1 MKTIVCDDS
10 GLPNALGSTQCE
22 STSRANE
29 HRVGSIAERD
39 ENDRSIMQWGG
50 LAGML
55 GALFFIL
62 MAATLLGMTP
72 EAAGPEGPVQGF
84 PANRTVIALGEGFY
98 LVVVILL
105 AVLFLALYRAL
116 RKMSA
121 PPALFGGCL
130 GIMGVATLV
139 VGALPYVAFTTIS
152 DLYHAPGATP
162 EAQASLV
169 LMWQSIQGV
178 FNETDTVGFILMA
191 TGFIVLGVAMLRS
204 PVFGRNFGG
213 LSVILGTVVVI
224 GMSVFG
230 VSSDSV
236 FPFVLIAFFFL
247 PLLFGWKLYRVSKAT
262 PLALDAARG

>member
-1 MKTIVCDDS
+1 MRTILHEKG
-10 GLPNALGSTQCE
+10 GLPNALGSVQDDP
-22 STSRANE
+22 TSRANE

-39 ENDRSIMQWGG
+39 ENERSIMRWGG

-55 GALFFIL
+55 VALLFIL

-98 LVVVILL
+98 LVAVILL

-116 RKMSA
+116 RRTSA
-121 PPALFGGCL
+121 SPALFGGCL
-130 GIMGVATLV
+130 GIMGLAALV

-169 LMWQSIQGV
+169 LIWQATQGV
-178 FNETDTVGFILMA
+178 FDETDTVGFIFMA

-204 PVFGRNFGG
+204 PAFGRNFGI
-213 LSVILGTVVVI
+213 LSILLGTVAVI

-230 VSSDSV
+230 VSSDSAM
-236 FPFVLIAFFFL
+236 PFVLIAFFVL
-247 PLLFGWKLYRVSKAT
+247 PLLFGWKLYRMSKAT
-262 PLALDAARG
+262 PMTPDVARG